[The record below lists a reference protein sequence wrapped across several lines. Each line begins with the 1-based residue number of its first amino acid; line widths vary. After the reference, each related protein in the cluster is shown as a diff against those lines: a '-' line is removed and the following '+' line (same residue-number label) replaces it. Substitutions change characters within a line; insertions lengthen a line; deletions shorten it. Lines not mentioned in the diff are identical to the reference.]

1 MNIYIGDKVENLDL
15 NLENIELSD
24 DVFNYIL
31 EIAEELPTNIDVL
44 DMINPEIDIVIS
56 GEDLYSLI
64 NILEYIIDDEML
76 EDYFDDVEEAIEQ
89 VELLL
94 HYCKMAEESEENII
108 FISGKEF

>member
-31 EIAEELPTNIDVL
+31 EIAEELPTNTDVL

-76 EDYFDDVEEAIEQ
+76 EDYYDDVEEAIEQ

-94 HYCKMAEESEENII
+94 HYCKMAEESEENVI

>member
-31 EIAEELPTNIDVL
+31 EIADELPTNIDVL
-44 DMINPEIDIVIS
+44 DMINPEIDTVIS

-76 EDYFDDVEEAIEQ
+76 EDYYDDIEEAEEQ
-89 VELLL
+89 LELLL
-94 HYCKMAEESEENII
+94 DYCKVAEESEENII

>member
-31 EIAEELPTNIDVL
+31 EIADELPTNIDVL
-44 DMINPEIDIVIS
+44 DMINPEIDTVIS

-76 EDYFDDVEEAIEQ
+76 EDYYDDVEEAEEQ
-89 VELLL
+89 LELLL
-94 HYCKMAEESEENII
+94 DYCKVAEESEENII

>member
-31 EIAEELPTNIDVL
+31 EIADELPTNIDVL
-44 DMINPEIDIVIS
+44 DIINPEIDTVIS

-76 EDYFDDVEEAIEQ
+76 EDYYDDVEEAEEQ
-89 VELLL
+89 LELLL
-94 HYCKMAEESEENII
+94 DYCKVAEESEENII

>member
-31 EIAEELPTNIDVL
+31 EIADELPTNIDVL
-44 DMINPEIDIVIS
+44 DMINPEIDTVIS

-76 EDYFDDVEEAIEQ
+76 EDYYDDIEEAEEQ
-89 VELLL
+89 LELLL
-94 HYCKMAEESEENII
+94 DYCKMAEESEENII

>member
-31 EIAEELPTNIDVL
+31 EISDELPTNIDVL
-44 DMINPEIDIVIS
+44 DMINPEIDTVIS

-76 EDYFDDVEEAIEQ
+76 EDYYDDVEEAEEQ
-89 VELLL
+89 LELLL
-94 HYCKMAEESEENII
+94 DYCKVAEESEENII

>member
-31 EIAEELPTNIDVL
+31 EIADELPTNIDVL
-44 DMINPEIDIVIS
+44 DMINPEIDTVIS

-76 EDYFDDVEEAIEQ
+76 EDYYDDVEEAEEQ
-89 VELLL
+89 LESLLD
-94 HYCKMAEESEENII
+94 YCKMAEESEENII